1 MVIFLVS
8 AGKVKIGNNCFI
20 GMKTTILKGVQ
31 IGENCIIGANSLVN
45 KDIPSNCVAGG
56 VPAQI
61 ICDLETYYTK
71 RLDSQISEA
80 AEVAREYYR
89 VFNNKPPKEVFHEF
103 FGLFEELNSD
113 SRFDCETFNKMMK
126 INGNYTKTFNKYL
139 DTKRPFENYEDFV
152 LYCFKK
158 TNRQN

>member
-1 MVIFLVS
+1 MDMIGQYKTVSMVIFLVS

-56 VPAQI
+56 GPAQI

-80 AEVAREYYR
+80 AEVARFLAIR
-89 VFNNKPPKEVFHEF
+89 GIEF
-103 FGLFEELNSD
+103 
-113 SRFDCETFNKMMK
+113 R
-126 INGNYTKTFNKYL
+126 
-139 DTKRPFENYEDFV
+139 
-152 LYCFKK
+152 
-158 TNRQN
+158 